1 MILLLTQIK
10 CFDWC
15 AVGFCPLRWQQHLW
29 PHIPGVPSDGDN
41 STSTTFPLKLTHVVE
56 NNTLL
61 NARWLSTEDIFH
73 INQTAI
79 GLINNKSIS
88 RRREARISR
97 GHRLFVRWTSAAL
110 FASPWQQTYSFS
122 LFFCLS
128 FSRSLGLWRRK
139 ALAGLTTALKCKF
152 HPEILSFTHVA
163 PTPFDFSFIETQK
176 IACFCFV

>member
-1 MILLLTQIK
+1 M
-10 CFDWC
+10 C
-15 AVGFCPLRWQQHLW
+15 WQHHLW

-128 FSRSLGLWRRK
+128 FFRSLGLWRRK
-139 ALAGLTTALKCKF
+139 ALAGLTTAFKVHISPRNAVIYSPSCWLFLHWNTKECMYF
-152 HPEILSFTHVA
+152 
-163 PTPFDFSFIETQK
+163 
-176 IACFCFV
+176 FCFV